1 MFSVILESL
10 KNNTLLFLNFQVKIG
25 ANLKNNYFYFVKIH
39 EKYIRRCIELAK
51 NGLGTTYPNPLVGS
65 VIVCEG
71 KIIGEGWHKKAGEAH
86 AEVNAVNSVKD
97 KSLLKKA
104 TIYVSLE
111 PCSHFGKTPPCC
123 DLIIKNKIPNV
134 VIGTVDPNVK
144 VAGNGI
150 KKLMEAGI
158 NVTVGILEDECNELN
173 KRFFTFHEKKRPY
186 IILKWAESQDGF
198 IAPKE
203 KLEKKPVWITNQ
215 YSRQLVHK
223 WRTEEQAILV
233 GTQTVIDDNP
243 KLNARDWSGNN
254 PIRVVLDQNNRIP
267 KDSYVFDNKV
277 KTILFSKSKQTI
289 KKENSIFEYLDFEQD
304 IAIQIIE
311 TLHQHQIQSVI
322 IEGGRQTLETFIDA
336 NLWDEARIFIGDVI
350 FKTGTPAPKLGK
362 NQFKKQAIGT
372 DQLLISRNDD

>member
-1 MFSVILESL
+1 M
-10 KNNTLLFLNFQVKIG
+10 
-25 ANLKNNYFYFVKIH
+25 KIH
-39 EKYIRRCIELAK
+39 EKYIKRCIELAK

-65 VIVCEG
+65 VIVCNG
-71 KIIGEGWHKKAGEAH
+71 KIIGEGWHQKSGKPH

-123 DLIIKNKIPNV
+123 DLIITNKIPNV
-134 VIGTVDPNVK
+134 VIGTVDPNIK

-150 KKLMEAGI
+150 KKLIEAGT
-158 NVTVGILEDECNELN
+158 NVTIGVLEAECNELN

-198 IAPKE
+198 IAP
-203 KLEKKPVWITNQ
+203 LDRYEKKPVWITNP

-254 PIRVVLDQNNRIP
+254 PIRIVLDRNNRIP
-267 KDSYVFDNKV
+267 KNSHVLDQQV
-277 KTILFSKSKQTI
+277 KTILFSEFRI
-289 KKENSIFEYLDFEQD
+289 GAEKENAIFETIDFKKNRAEQVVQ
-304 IAIQIIE
+304 ALYKQ
-311 TLHQHQIQSVI
+311 QIQSVI
-322 IEGGRQTLETFIDA
+322 IEGGRQTLQTFIDA
-336 NLWDEARIFIGDVI
+336 NLWDEARIFIGTTQ
-350 FKTGTPAPKLGK
+350 FKTGIRAPVLVQK
-362 NQFKKQAIGT
+362 QFEKQPIGT
-372 DQLLISRNDD
+372 DELLIHRNHD